1 MVGAEAMVVR
11 QYHHKQIRFL
21 LLLEIIFVYFLISS
35 LFLIPVHSGFT
46 VIIILYVLSQT
57 CILYTF
63 AFELRAYIVCN
74 NGICIKWF
82 GVYNY
87 LINWAEVKYI
97 GYELVGERGIEHK
110 SIIVS
115 KIPLK
120 KIDILPFGANASHS
134 NVDYDWLAFRPHK
147 VVAIYLE
154 DLKEGQLE
162 EFWSYVPERLKK
174 DSQKRGL
181 YSKENCC

>member
-1 MVGAEAMVVR
+1 MVGAAAMIVR
-11 QYHHKQIRFL
+11 QYHRKQIRFL
-21 LLLEIIFVYFLISS
+21 LILEMIFVFL
-35 LFLIPVHSGFT
+35 LIYNPSIVQENSGLVFA
-46 VIIILYVLSQT
+46 IILYGLGQA

-63 AFELRAYIVCN
+63 AFELRAYIVCS

-87 LINWAEVKYI
+87 LINWSEVKYI

-162 EFWSYVPERLKK
+162 EFWSYVPERFKT
-174 DSQKRGL
+174 
-181 YSKENCC
+181 